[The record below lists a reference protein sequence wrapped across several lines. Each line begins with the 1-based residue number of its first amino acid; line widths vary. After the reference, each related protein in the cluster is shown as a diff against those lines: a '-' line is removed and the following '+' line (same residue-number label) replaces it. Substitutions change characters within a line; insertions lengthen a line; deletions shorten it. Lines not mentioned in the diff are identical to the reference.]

1 MKFSLLVSIVS
12 EDLEER
18 AIEVARA
25 AGAGGVTVIEGRGS
39 GLEDKK
45 TFFGLTFEGSQSLL
59 VFVLERKLSMRV
71 LRALKNELKLDT
83 DTRAIAFCTAIDHVA
98 GIDLEQVRRFEE
110 SIKEEI

>member
-1 MKFSLLVSIVS
+1 MKFSVLVSIVS
-12 EDLEER
+12 EDLEEK
-18 AIEVARA
+18 AIAVARD
-25 AGAGGVTVIEGRGS
+25 AGAGGVTILNGRGS

-59 VFVLERKLSMRV
+59 VFVLERKLSIRV
-71 LRALKNELKLDT
+71 LKALRTELSLDT
-83 DTRAIAFCTAIDHVA
+83 DTRAIALTLPADHVA